1 MALGVRYDSFK
12 EMTTADSTLFPMMI
26 KLGGRRCLVVGG
38 GKVAAAK
45 IRSLLVCGAQVT
57 VVSPEV
63 GNKIRLLAAKGELF
77 WRRRLFSPR
86 DLRGVFL
93 AIAATDSV
101 AINESVFRCCQARKI
116 LCNSVDDPD
125 HCDFFYPAVV
135 RRGPLLIAVSTSG
148 RSPALAA
155 ELRRE
160 LDRRFGS
167 EWAGFVEQVGK
178 QRQKILRTPPSA
190 RRKKLLKQIAIPLR
204 SAPLQRA
211 GKTKTTKLR

>member
-1 MALGVRYDSFK
+1 
-12 EMTTADSTLFPMMI
+12 MTTPDSTLFPMMI

-38 GKVAAAK
+38 GNVAAAK
-45 IRSLLVCGAQVT
+45 IRSLLACGARVT

-63 GNKIRLLAAKGELF
+63 GNKIRLLAAKGELL
-77 WRRRLFSPR
+77 WRRRSFSPR
-86 DLRGVFL
+86 DLRGAFL
-93 AIAATDSV
+93 AIAATDSA
-101 AINESVFRCCQARKI
+101 AINASVFRCCQPRKI

-135 RRGPLLIAVSTSG
+135 RRGSLLIAVSTSG

-155 ELRRE
+155 ALRRE

-178 QRQKILRTPPSA
+178 QRQKILSTPPSA
-190 RRKKLLKQIAIPLR
+190 QRKRLLKQIAVPLQ
-204 SAPLQRA
+204 SMPLQRA
-211 GKTKTTKLR
+211 SKAKRKQYANRLD